1 MNAEQAA
8 ASAGPAETVDDERP
22 DLSNANVRED
32 LALAGRCALV
42 HLPTGRTCLLPLR
55 HQGPASSTAR
65 RRRRTLCPKATDS
78 SPHCSLDSRA
88 RQEDD

>member
-8 ASAGPAETVDDERP
+8 ASAVPTKTVDDERP

-55 HQGPASSTAR
+55 HQGPCEFHGPQEAQDVVSSG
-65 RRRRTLCPKATDS
+65 D
-78 SPHCSLDSRA
+78 
-88 RQEDD
+88 